1 MNKTVLVTGA
11 TGLVGEQIVRA
22 LLKRGD
28 KIVAPVRSL
37 NKAQHI
43 FGETSD
49 ITFII
54 NELGERLDYS
64 GDIDQIIHSAA
75 PTDSSFMIN
84 SPVET
89 ISAIVDG
96 TKQILMF
103 AKQKQVRSVVYLSS
117 MEVYGTSLTD
127 AAITEDKQFFVDPL
141 NVRSSYP
148 IGKRL
153 AENLCYAYYKE
164 YNVPVKIARL
174 SQVIG
179 DELLPNDNR
188 VIAQFVRSVKAGK
201 DIEIATD
208 GLAKQTYV
216 SLEDCI
222 TGVLTILD
230 KGVSGEA
237 YNVSDTD
244 SFCSIKKVAKLIR
257 EVAKSTIEI
266 RTGIGDITKYPPNRI
281 NKIDNTKLLKLG
293 WCVSMT
299 LQDSLIRLMRHND

>member
-1 MNKTVLVTGA
+1 MNKIVLVTGA
-11 TGLVGEQIVRA
+11 TGLVGEQIVRT

-37 NKAQHI
+37 NKAHHI
-43 FGETSD
+43 FGKIPS

-64 GDIDQIIHSAA
+64 GEIDQIIHSAA

-103 AKQKQVRSVVYLSS
+103 AKQKKVSSVVYLSS
-117 MEVYGTSLTD
+117 MEVYGSSLTD
-127 AAITEDKQFFVDPL
+127 EAITEDKQFFVDPL

-164 YNVPVKIARL
+164 YDIPVKIARL
-174 SQVIG
+174 AQVIG
-179 DELLPNDNR
+179 SELLPSDNR
-188 VIAQFVRSVKAGK
+188 VIAQFIRSVKENK

-222 TGVLTILD
+222 SGVLTILD
-230 KGVSGEA
+230 KGEAGEA

-244 SFCSIKKVAKLIR
+244 SFCSIKSVANMIR
-257 EVAKSTIEI
+257 EVAKSNIEI

-281 NKIDNTKLLKLG
+281 NKIDNSKLLNLG
-293 WCVSMT
+293 WYHNMT
-299 LQDSLIRLMRHND
+299 LQDSLIRLVRDND